1 MKVNG
6 LTVDAAKIGQG
17 LYEIICEKGEEA
29 IVAFGMIPKWAMD
42 LAEVAVRE
50 KIIAITCAQLGEPL
64 FPVTPEQLK
73 PYIDEQLLKDTVN
86 PIMHQIGIEIY
97 NAAAKAGRMV
107 V

>member
-6 LTVDAAKIGQG
+6 LTVDTAAIGQG

-42 LAEVAVRE
+42 MAEAEARDKIVALAASQYQVTVEEFLPYLDKE
-50 KIIAITCAQLGEPL
+50 KLDATIRAI
-64 FPVTPEQLK
+64 
-73 PYIDEQLLKDTVN
+73 
-86 PIMHQIGIEIY
+86 MRQIGTEIY

>member
-6 LTVDAAKIGQG
+6 VVVDAAAIGQG
-17 LYEIICEKGEEA
+17 LYKIICDKGEEA

-42 LAEVAVRE
+42 MAEAEARS
-50 KIIAITCAQLGEPL
+50 KIIALAASQCQ
-64 FPVTPEQLK
+64 VTVEEFM
-73 PYIDEQLLKDTVN
+73 PYLDKEKLDATVR
-86 PIMHQIGIEIY
+86 PIMRQIGTEIY